1 MEEIETSEMEGLI
14 SEVVS
19 SLSQE
24 YSSPRKGG
32 VGREGRKWNEM
43 ASEYP

>member
-14 SEVVS
+14 CEVVS

-32 VGREGRKWNEM
+32 GREGGKEV
-43 ASEYP
+43 E